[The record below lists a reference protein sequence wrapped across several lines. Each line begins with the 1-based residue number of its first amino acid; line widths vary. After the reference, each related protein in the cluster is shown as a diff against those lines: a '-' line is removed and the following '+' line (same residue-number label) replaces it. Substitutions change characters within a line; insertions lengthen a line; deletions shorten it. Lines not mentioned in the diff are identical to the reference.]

1 MRDAFDD
8 DVYATVC
15 MSAAAIKKCMMCIL
29 CRQRDMAFANTNFD
43 LPHGG
48 SEAAGEE
55 QNGDKTGGDAL
66 HGGESRRYAAL
77 CKHGAVRRELV
88 ASAHVARVSSV
99 DMVRTPQ
106 PKWSYVMSPKV
117 YNRLLILCFLLSG
130 ITGLIYEII
139 WEKYMA
145 KFLGA
150 GAYSQAAVLATFML
164 GLGLG
169 SHFLGRFAER
179 IRSPARAYAVLE
191 LIIGGYAIIFP
202 LLVSVGEKT
211 YASLVTNDTPFMV
224 ILLVKFIIS
233 FVMMAPPAIMMG
245 GTLPVMSKHI
255 IRSRKNSGAQLAKLY
270 FINTLGAVLGCLIAG
285 FVVIGNLGLSK
296 GLLVTGIIN
305 LVLGTV
311 VLLFSSKV
319 QSGGAELA
327 PAEPANA
334 EPEPAEPLI
343 ETPAWRRQVRGFML
357 VAFSTGLVAMLYE
370 VVWIRVLSNILGTT
384 TYSFAL
390 MLAVFI
396 FGIALGSL
404 IVSRFVDSI
413 REVTGAL
420 VALQL
425 VTILSVA
432 AVMPLFERLPY
443 VFHILSTSLEHT
455 ITTFYVF
462 AVLKFLMCTVIM
474 LVPCTCSGM
483 MLPLVTRVAM
493 GDGKSVG
500 KAVGSL
506 FACNTFGTI
515 VASLGTGLLL
525 IPTFGTFKALCV
537 GMAMNAAII
546 LLLVSQATW
555 KKQTRVIVAVCSVV
569 FTAIVISMTPSMNPH
584 LLITSEYRHGKA
596 KRFDSFA
603 AYKQYHEQLFKL
615 IYINEDTTS
624 TVIVTEEAG
633 GNRGL
638 YINGKAD
645 ASSTIEGDLITQTLC
660 GVLPAIVA
668 PGKTRTLVV
677 GMGTGNTAH
686 VAGLPSSIQ
695 SVDVVEISEDVIH
708 AADQFADINGNI
720 LQNPKMNI
728 HVEDARTFMHLT
740 REPYDVIIN
749 EPSNPW
755 IAGIGNL
762 FTREYFEQAYEVLE
776 DDGVFIQWLQTYET
790 SDPVILSVLHTLT
803 SVFPHVVVWYAG
815 QVDLLITCTKAPPV
829 FDFAASEAQFAELA
843 DYLRKAEIHSVDEVF
858 LRYMGDET
866 DVARVLSRYSPV
878 RNTDDFPFVEY
889 EAPKQLFIR
898 KQPRVPQEF
907 DQRLLPRN
915 ESRFPFFDRF
925 ATKTPQE
932 MFTHFEHFHA
942 RTPLTMRMRKLQVM
956 TEGRWYVT
964 DPWYRELDLNSLK
977 DVYANT
983 PPTKRSWFIRELFG
997 DYEKLRNPFVAI
1009 PFVPFLHEIVAD
1021 YRRAHPRDEG
1031 IRMIQATLTSE
1042 QPEFAPDKWG
1052 YTPSYPFGKDGTPAH
1067 PGGYDGHPA
1076 DHPANP
1082 TPGKAGKAGK
1092 PLTPVEEP
1100 PAKDVTE

>member
-1 MRDAFDD
+1 
-8 DVYATVC
+8 
-15 MSAAAIKKCMMCIL
+15 
-29 CRQRDMAFANTNFD
+29 
-43 LPHGG
+43 
-48 SEAAGEE
+48 
-55 QNGDKTGGDAL
+55 
-66 HGGESRRYAAL
+66 
-77 CKHGAVRRELV
+77 
-88 ASAHVARVSSV
+88 
-99 DMVRTPQ
+99 
-106 PKWSYVMSPKV
+106 MSPKV
-117 YNRLLILCFLLSG
+117 FNRLLILCFLLSG

-150 GAYSQAAVLATFML
+150 GAYSQAAVLSTFML

-179 IRSPARAYAVLE
+179 IRSPARAYAILE
-191 LIIGGYAIIFP
+191 LIIGGYAIAFP
-202 LLVSVGEKT
+202 YLVGFGDRT
-211 YASLVTNDTPFMV
+211 YAALVTNDTPFAL
-224 ILLVKFIIS
+224 ILIVKFAIS

-255 IRSRKNSGAQLAKLY
+255 IRSQNDSGEKLAKLY

-285 FVVIGNLGLSK
+285 FAVIGNLGLSK

-305 LVLGTV
+305 LVLGTA
-311 VLLFSSKV
+311 VLLMSRKV
-319 QSGGAELA
+319 EGGGAEIA
-327 PAEPANA
+327 VAESAA
-334 EPEPAEPLI
+334 ESAI

-404 IVSRFVDSI
+404 LVSRFIDRI
-413 REVTGAL
+413 RNVVAML
-420 VALQL
+420 IALQI

-432 AVMPLFERLPY
+432 AVMPLFERMPY
-443 VFHILSTSLEHT
+443 VFHVLTTSLEHT

-462 AVLKFLMCTVIM
+462 AALKFLMCAVIM
-474 LVPCTCSGM
+474 IVPCTCSGM
-483 MLPLVTRVAM
+483 MLPVLTRVAM
-493 GDGKSVG
+493 GDGRCVG

-525 IPTFGTFKALCV
+525 IPMVGTFKALCV
-537 GMAMNAAII
+537 GMALNTAII
-546 LLLVSQATW
+546 LLLVSLSEWQRPRRIAVVAASVLLSIVVIAT
-555 KKQTRVIVAVCSVV
+555 
-569 FTAIVISMTPSMNPH
+569 TPSLNPH
-584 LLITSEYRHGKA
+584 LLITSEYRHGKVE
-596 KRFDSFA
+596 RFDSFA
-603 AYKQYHEQLFKL
+603 AYKAHHESLFNL

-624 TVIVTEEAG
+624 TVIVTEEAS

-660 GVLPAIVA
+660 GVLPAMVA
-668 PGKTRTLVV
+668 PGKSRTLVV

-686 VAGLPSSIQ
+686 VAALPSSIQ

-708 AADQFADINGNI
+708 AADQFAEINGNI
-720 LQNPKMNI
+720 LQNPKVKI

-740 REPYDVIIN
+740 REPYDIIIN

-762 FTREYFEQAYEVLE
+762 FTREYFQQAYDVLE

-803 SVFPHVVVWYAG
+803 GVFPHVVVWYAG
-815 QVDLLITCTKAPPV
+815 QVDLLITCTKDPPV
-829 FDFAASEAQFAELA
+829 FDFAATEAQFAELA

-866 DVARVLSRYSPV
+866 DVARVLSRYRPV

-898 KQPRVPQEF
+898 KQPTVPQQF

-915 ESRFPFFDRF
+915 QSRFRFFERF
-925 ATKTPQE
+925 ANKTPQE
-932 MFTHFEHFHA
+932 MFLHFEHFHA
-942 RTPLTMRMRKLQVM
+942 RTPLTTRIRKLQVM
-956 TEGRWYVT
+956 SENRWYVT
-964 DPWYRELDLNSLK
+964 NPWYRELNLDSLK
-977 DVYANT
+977 AVYAHT
-983 PPTKRSWFIRELFG
+983 PPAQRPWFIRELFAH
-997 DYEKLRNPFVAI
+997 YEKLRNPFIAI
-1009 PFVPFLHEIVAD
+1009 PFVPFLHEIVAAHL
-1021 YRRAHPRDEG
+1021 RAHPQDEG
-1031 IRMIQATLTSE
+1031 IRLIQRTLSEE
-1042 QPEFAPDKWG
+1042 QPEHAPDKWG
-1052 YTPSYPFGKDGTPAH
+1052 YPPGYPFGQAGTPNH
-1067 PGGYDGHPA
+1067 PKGYDGYPA
-1076 DHPANP
+1076 DHPGNS
-1082 TPGKAGKAGK
+1082 TPGTAGK
-1092 PLTPVEEP
+1092 PGTDWSPAP
-1100 PAKDVTE
+1100 PAGN